1 MPTPAYID
9 LSLQAN
15 SKEAAIHKLAKGLVQ
30 AGVINDAET
39 YVSDVLLRE
48 ASLST
53 YCGYGIAIPHAASK
67 AVVNPGF
74 AFARTTDLVW
84 DEDDEKVRFILA
96 LAVPQSNEGEDNH
109 HIELMS
115 QIATLAL
122 EEEVREVWEKAQT
135 EQEIQESFVN
145 H

>member
-15 SKEAAIHKLAKGLVQ
+15 SKEAAILKLAKGMVQ
-30 AGVINDAET
+30 AGVIHDAET
-39 YVSDVLLRE
+39 YVSDVLSRE
-48 ASLST
+48 ATLST

-74 AFARTTDLVW
+74 AFARTPELVW

-96 LAVPQSNEGEDNH
+96 LAIPEGIEGEDNY

-115 QIATLAL
+115 QIAILAL
-122 EEEVREVWEKAQT
+122 EEEVRAVWERAQT
-135 EQEIQESFVN
+135 HQEILESFVN

>member
-30 AGVINDAET
+30 AGIINDAEA
-39 YVSDVLLRE
+39 YVSDVLSRE
-48 ASLST
+48 ATLST

-74 AFARTTDLVW
+74 AFARTTNLVW

-96 LAVPQSNEGEDNH
+96 LAVPETNEGEHSH

-115 QIATLAL
+115 KIATLAL
-122 EEEVREVWEKAQT
+122 EEDVRTVWETAQT
-135 EQEIQESFVN
+135 HQEIQKSFVN

>member
-30 AGVINDAET
+30 AGIINDAEA
-39 YVSDVLLRE
+39 YVSDVLSRE
-48 ASLST
+48 ATLST

-96 LAVPQSNEGEDNH
+96 LAVPEANEGEHSH

-115 QIATLAL
+115 KIATLAL
-122 EEEVREVWEKAQT
+122 EEEVRTVWETAQT
-135 EQEIQESFVN
+135 NQEIQESFVN

>member
-15 SKEAAIHKLAKGLVQ
+15 SKEAAILKLAKGMVQ
-30 AGVINDAET
+30 AGVIHDAET
-39 YVSDVLLRE
+39 YVSDVLSRE
-48 ASLST
+48 ATLST

-74 AFARTTDLVW
+74 AFARTSDLVW

-96 LAVPQSNEGEDNH
+96 LAIPVANEGGDNN

-122 EEEVREVWEKAQT
+122 EEEVRAVWERAQT
-135 EQEIQESFVN
+135 HQEILESFVN